1 MKVLTILVPVYNTE
15 KYIRR
20 CLDSLLVPEVLESIE
35 VLVVNDGSKD
45 RSPEIAQE
53 YADAFQQCDVILT
66 PTSPSPAFRVGERTD
81 DPLKMYAADVC
92 TVTVNIAGLPAISVP
107 CGISENGLPIGMQ
120 MIGPKF
126 SEQMLFDVAECY
138 ETICGGF
145 GIAPSMKG
153 EGGQTK

>member
-53 YADAFQQCDVILT
+53 YAEAFPDTVVLVNKENGGHGSTINT
-66 PTSPSPAFRVGERTD
+66 GIERANGKYFRVLDSD
-81 DPLKMYAADVC
+81 DWFN
-92 TVTVNIAGLPAISVP
+92 TVDLI
-107 CGISENGLPIGMQ
+107 E
-120 MIGPKF
+120 
-126 SEQMLFDVAECY
+126 
-138 ETICGGF
+138 
-145 GIAPSMKG
+145 
-153 EGGQTK
+153 

>member
-53 YADAFQQCDVILT
+53 YAEAFPDTVIL
-66 PTSPSPAFRVGERTD
+66 
-81 DPLKMYAADVC
+81 
-92 TVTVNIAGLPAISVP
+92 VNKEWVHHKYWNRESKRKVFQGAR
-107 CGISENGLPIGMQ
+107 Q
-120 MIGPKF
+120 
-126 SEQMLFDVAECY
+126 
-138 ETICGGF
+138 
-145 GIAPSMKG
+145 
-153 EGGQTK
+153 

>member
-53 YADAFQQCDVILT
+53 YAEAFPD
-66 PTSPSPAFRVGERTD
+66 
-81 DPLKMYAADVC
+81 
-92 TVTVNIAGLPAISVP
+92 TVVLVNK
-107 CGISENGLPIGMQ
+107 ENGGH
-120 MIGPKF
+120 G
-126 SEQMLFDVAECY
+126 SR
-138 ETICGGF
+138 
-145 GIAPSMKG
+145 
-153 EGGQTK
+153 